1 MTLQHWDSNAQGP
14 LTESA
19 LRRRLEEMGYCVT
32 CTVYPPGMRFS
43 DHTHDTDKIDGVLS
57 GRLRLVLEGQEM
69 ILGPGDCVA
78 IPRGAVHSV
87 QVIGPSPVVSL
98 DAVKS

>member
-1 MTLQHWDSNAQGP
+1 
-14 LTESA
+14 
-19 LRRRLEEMGYCVT
+19 
-32 CTVYPPGMRFS
+32 
-43 DHTHDTDKIDGVLS
+43 VLS

-69 ILGPGDCVA
+69 IMGPGDCVA

>member
-1 MTLQHWDSNAQGP
+1 MTLQQWDATSMGP

-19 LRRRLEEMGYCVT
+19 LRGKLEQMGYRVT
-32 CTVYPPGMRFS
+32 CYVYPPGTRFA
-43 DHTHDTDKIDGVLS
+43 DHTHTSDKIDGVLS
-57 GRLRLVLEGQEM
+57 GRLRVVLEGEEV
-69 ILGPGDCVA
+69 ILGPGDCIT

-98 DAVKS
+98 DAVKR

>member
-1 MTLQHWDSNAQGP
+1 MTLQHWDPDALGP

-19 LRRRLEEMGYCVT
+19 LRRRLEQMGYSVT
-32 CTVYPPGMRFS
+32 CYVYPPGTRFGN
-43 DHTHDTDKIDGVLS
+43 HVHPTDKIDGVLS
-57 GRLRLVLEGQEM
+57 GRLRVVLEGREV

-87 QVIGPSPVVSL
+87 QAIGPSPVVSL
-98 DAVKS
+98 DAVRQ

>member
-1 MTLQHWDSNAQGP
+1 MTLQHWDATSMGP

-19 LRRRLEEMGYCVT
+19 LRSKLEQMGYRVT
-32 CTVYPPGMRFS
+32 CYVYPPGTRFA
-43 DHTHDTDKIDGVLS
+43 DHTHPNDKIDGVLS
-57 GRLRLVLEGQEM
+57 GRLRVVLERQEV
-69 ILGPGDCVA
+69 ILGPGDCIA

-98 DAVKS
+98 DAVKR

>member
-1 MTLQHWDSNAQGP
+1 MTLQHWDSNALGP

-19 LRRRLEEMGYCVT
+19 LRRRLEERGYRVT
-32 CTVYPPGMRFS
+32 CYVYPPGTRFS
-43 DHTHDTDKIDGVLS
+43 DHTHDVDKIDGVLS

>member
-1 MTLQHWDSNAQGP
+1 MTLQRWDSNALGP

-19 LRRRLEEMGYCVT
+19 FRSRLEGMGYRVT
-32 CTVYPPGMRFS
+32 CYVYPPGTRFG
-43 DHTHDTDKIDGVLS
+43 DHTHDADKVDGVLS
-57 GRLRLVLEGQEM
+57 GRLRLVLEGREM

-98 DAVKS
+98 DAVKP